1 MMMIIVV
8 EDLLHSGVHSCSRIS
23 KVQGAQK
30 LTYTKMTPP
39 FCIHHSLT
47 VLLLIKKSATNLEL
61 VNLNS
66 NDFTKPDCRFWFIFS
81 VFQI

>member
-39 FCIHHSLT
+39 FINSA
-47 VLLLIKKSATNLEL
+47 VIKKSATNLEL

-66 NDFTKPDCRFWFIFS
+66 NDFTKPDFGLF
-81 VFQI
+81 FQCFKSD

>member
-39 FCIHHSLT
+39 FCIHSA
-47 VLLLIKKSATNLEL
+47 VIKKSATNLEL

-66 NDFTKPDCRFWFIFS
+66 NDFTKPDCRFWLIFS